1 MKPRRLPRRPV
12 RRTHHACL
20 ELMEKRQLLATIT
33 VNTTAD
39 DDARDTTLSLR
50 EAIEVANGTLAVAS
64 LSPQERALVAGAVT
78 SPAPNAIAFNIP
90 GAGVRTITPA
100 TDLPTITNPVTID
113 GYTQPGSSPNTNP
126 ITQADNA
133 VLRIEL
139 GAGNGSGQVING
151 LIITAGGSTVRGL
164 VINSFHFGGF
174 GTGIDLG
181 INGGNRIVGNFL
193 GTDAT
198 GRTAKPNTADIL
210 LRAGA
215 SDTTIGGTAA
225 ADRNLI
231 SSNSNAIVGL
241 PSAGE
246 LSRLRI
252 QGNFLGTDVTGT
264 SLLGAGGIALGGAG
278 TPGSGTIIGG
288 TDTQARNVVLGGI
301 NLANQTGATVQG
313 NFIGTDITGTIPLA
327 GSRTGLSFRDAR
339 NNTIGGTTAGAG
351 NVVFGALQFLRSP
364 ANLVQGN
371 FLGTDASG
379 TIDFKYAGPGIDV
392 IQSSNDNVIGGTA
405 PGAGNTIA
413 FNGSSGVT
421 VGGSGA
427 SDIVTGTSILG
438 NSIYANGGPGIAT
451 AGGFPLPVLTSATS
465 TNVAGT
471 LDGMPNATYR
481 LEFFATPRPF
491 GGPSRQG
498 KTFLIGRG
506 ATTDGGGHVNF
517 SVALPNPVTGDQFIT
532 ATATGPGGSTS
543 EFSMG
548 LLVENST
555 ATTTTLISA
564 PNPSIVGQ
572 SVTFTATVAPQP
584 GGSPTG
590 SISFLEGTRVLTTVP
605 LAVDP
610 VSGNGVATY
619 STATLPRGSHTITA
633 SYGGD
638 ARFAPSSG
646 DTIQT
651 VLPAAPT
658 STTTLTS
665 APNPSTFG
673 QTVTFSALVRNG
685 TDTAGTPTGGVTFQ
699 EGGTVLGTGTLDAAG
714 TARFATASL
723 AVGPHTITA
732 IYGGDDSFLT
742 STSTPLT
749 QTVLAPAGPIATT
762 TSLAATPSPANSGQ
776 TVTLTARVGRATG
789 SPGVPTGV
797 VTFTEGATVL
807 GTGTLDGTGLATFS
821 TAALAPGN
829 HTIAASYGGD
839 ARFAPSSSPP
849 IVETIVAVPVDTE
862 GPRVLGLRRFGFHF
876 QPTVLVLAF
885 DRPLNPADAQDVANY
900 RIVGPRGLLV
910 PVASAVYDPTART
923 VTLHP
928 SGRLNLH
935 WVYHLTVRGTPP
947 GGVRGLN
954 GNLLDGAGTGRAGSD
969 YVTSVTASHLVL
981 PGGRGFNPSLR
992 HGVPARDVVQAS
1004 PSLLP
1009 RGPHGRAAIRPRA

>member
-90 GAGVRTITPA
+90 GAGVRTIIPA

-113 GYTQPGSSPNTNP
+113 GYTQPGSKPNTNP
-126 ITQADNA
+126 VTAGSNA
-133 VLRIEL
+133 VLLVQLDGTTVNAL
-139 GAGNGSGQVING
+139 GPNVGLAISAGN
-151 LIITAGGSTVRGL
+151 STVRGL
-164 VINSFHFGGF
+164 AINRFQFGIVLQTQG
-174 GTGIDLG
+174 GDTL
-181 INGGNRIVGNFL
+181 GGNYIGTDPTGSTVLKNEVDIEIRSSDNTIGGTSPAGRNLISGSNGPGISVRTIPPDAAPSGTVIQGNFI

-198 GRTAKPNTADIL
+198 GTRALPNQFGIDN
-210 LRAGA
+210 RGGA
-215 SDTTIGGTAA
+215 NATIGGTALGA
-225 ADRNLI
+225 RNLI
-231 SSNSNAIVGL
+231 SGNGL
-241 PSAGE
+241 YGAQ
-246 LSRLRI
+246 LSGQGGYLI
-252 QGNFLGTDVTGT
+252 QGNFIGTDVTGT
-264 SLLGAGGIALGGAG
+264 AKLGNNKGGLDIITAGAHPN
-278 TPGSGTIIGG
+278 TIGG
-288 TDTQARNVVLGGI
+288 TVAGAGNVISGNNGFGLDVSDGDL
-301 NLANQTGATVQG
+301 VQG
-313 NFIGTDITGTIPLA
+313 NFIGTDLTGMIDLGNGDRGVIVGRA
-327 GSRTGLSFRDAR
+327 SVLVS
-339 NNTIGGTTAGAG
+339 NVVVGGAVAGA
-351 NVVFGALQFLRSP
+351 
-364 ANLVQGN
+364 AN
-371 FLGTDASG
+371 A
-379 TIDFKYAGPGIDV
+379 
-392 IQSSNDNVIGGTA
+392 
-405 PGAGNTIA
+405 IA
-413 FNGSSGVT
+413 FNLTGVD
-421 VGGSGA
+421 VA
-427 SDIVTGTSILG
+427 APGTAILG
-438 NSIYANGGPGIAT
+438 NSIFGNRIEGIELNNFVPAPPR
-451 AGGFPLPVLTSATS
+451 APALTSATGTS
-465 TNVAGT
+465 IAGT
-471 LDGMPNATYR
+471 FQGAPSAAYR
-481 LEFFATPRPF
+481 IEFFATPDT
-491 GGPSRQG
+491 GGASSFQG
-498 KTFLIGRG
+498 KTFLGFRNVTTNPGG
-506 ATTDGGGHVNF
+506 AASFTFAPPGGVPAG
-517 SVALPNPVTGDQFIT
+517 QFLT
-532 ATATGPGGSTS
+532 ATATDPTGTS
-543 EFSMG
+543 KFSRSIQTG
-548 LLVENST
+548 VA
-555 ATTTTLISA
+555 ATTTTTLTSA

-572 SVTFTATVAPQP
+572 SVTFTATVAPQS

-610 VSGNGVATY
+610 GSGHSVATY

-633 SYGGD
+633 SYAGD

-646 DTIQT
+646 DTTQA

-776 TVTLTARVGRATG
+776 TVTFTARVGRAPG

-807 GTGTLDGTGLATFS
+807 GTGTLGGAGLATFS
-821 TAALAPGN
+821 TAALAPGS

-969 YVTSVTASHLVL
+969 YVTSVTASNLVL

-992 HGVPARDVVQAS
+992 PGVPARDVVQTS